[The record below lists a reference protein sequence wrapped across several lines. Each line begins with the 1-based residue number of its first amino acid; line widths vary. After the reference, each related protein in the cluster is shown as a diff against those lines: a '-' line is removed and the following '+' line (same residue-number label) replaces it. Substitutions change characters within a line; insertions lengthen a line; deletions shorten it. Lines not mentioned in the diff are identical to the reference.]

1 MFHLT
6 DNPKYRASKL
16 EIKILINCNGQN
28 FDNWIRIVSKSK
40 RPLWRP
46 EREWT
51 EVILCISDALQ
62 RTEAVFDVDSK
73 FFVLDDIDFL

>member
-1 MFHLT
+1 MDKTLT
-6 DNPKYRASKL
+6 TGFDLSPNQS
-16 EIKILINCNGQN
+16 ILFG
-28 FDNWIRIVSKSK
+28 
-40 RPLWRP
+40 
-46 EREWT
+46 EWT